1 MAIYESTLASRPTVA
16 ARDRSPLI
24 VCDNL
29 VKIYKIDE
37 LETVALQGLD
47 LVVTSGE
54 LLGIVGPSGSGKT
67 TLMNILGGLD
77 RPSAGR
83 VWVDG
88 QDLLKMSNSALNH
101 YRRSRVGF
109 VWQQSSRNLI
119 PYLTALDNVELPM
132 TLTGTSDRVKRRRA
146 GELLEAVGLA
156 ERRQHRME
164 QLSGGEQQRVAIAVA
179 LANNPSLLLADEPTG
194 EVDSTTA
201 LTIYEAFQLLNR
213 EYGLTTLIVSHDPG
227 LARHVHRVVAIR
239 DGKTATETVRQST
252 LNDTHAFEIAAQ
264 DGGTEPEDDIFEELV
279 VLDSAGRLQ
288 VPKEYLDH
296 HYITGRA
303 RIELT
308 DEGVLIRPAPHSGQ
322 TQTAEALASDLAH
335 ESEEQGQAADRAL
348 SFWQK
353 TRGRAAT
360 VVSGLRGSASKR
372 DPRADAEHEFGD
384 EEKE

>member
-16 ARDRSPLI
+16 APDRSPLI

-47 LVVTSGE
+47 LVVASGE

-77 RPSAGR
+77 RTSAGR

-156 ERRQHRME
+156 ERRDHHME

-179 LANNPSLLLADEPTG
+179 LANSPSLLLADEPTG

-201 LTIYEAFQLLNR
+201 LTIYETFQLLNR

-252 LNDTHAFEIAAQ
+252 LNDTHEFGISAE
-264 DGGTEPEDDIFEELV
+264 DGAREPEDDIFEELV

-288 VPKEYLDH
+288 VPKEYLEH
-296 HYITGRA
+296 HEIKGRA

-308 DEGVLIRPAPHSGQ
+308 DEGVLIRPAPQSGQ
-322 TQTAEALASDLAH
+322 TQTAEALASNLAQG
-335 ESEEQGQAADRAL
+335 SEEQGRSADRAL

-353 TRGRAAT
+353 TRSRAAT
-360 VVSGLRGSASKR
+360 VVSGLRGSASKW
-372 DPRADAEHEFGD
+372 DPRSDAEHEFGD
-384 EEKE
+384 EGKE